1 MTSPSDAEPFT
12 STDPEDHF
20 AGDKGDAYIVAHDAP
35 NPYEAVVPPIVQ
47 TSLFTFKS
55 YAEMEATYR
64 GERVRPTYS
73 RGLNPT
79 VRIFEEKLAALE
91 GAEDALGFASGMA
104 AISSTVLTFVEPGD
118 RIVAVRHVYPDA
130 YRLFETMLKRLKVE
144 VTYVDGRDEDAVAS
158 ALPGA
163 KLFYMESPT
172 SWVMQAHDVGALAAL
187 ARRHGVLTVIDN
199 SWASPVFQK
208 PVTLGVDIVLHSA
221 SKYLGGHSD
230 VVAGVVAGSK
240 ASIGQIR
247 SRTLPYLGG
256 KLSPFDAWLLIRGL
270 RTLPIRMRVHEA
282 DAMAIARRL
291 ANHAA
296 VASVQ
301 HPGLS
306 NALPAGLTGTSGL
319 FSLTFEPNV
328 DIVAFVD
335 RLETFSLGVSWGGHE
350 SLVVPGKVVLAQA
363 AGPNSAQAFGIDPQS
378 VRLHVGLEGVEPLWA
393 DLEAAISAA
402 AGT

>member
-1 MTSPSDAEPFT
+1 MTSPSAAPFAAIRENDVSGRPDDAF
-12 STDPEDHF
+12 
-20 AGDKGDAYIVAHDAP
+20 IVAHDAS

-47 TSLFTFKS
+47 TSLFTFQS

-64 GERVRPTYS
+64 GERVRSTYS

-144 VTYVDGRDEDAVAS
+144 VTYVDGRDEDAVAA

-172 SWVMQAHDVGALAAL
+172 SWVMEAHDVGALATL
-187 ARRHGVLTVIDN
+187 ARQHGILSVIDN

-208 PVTLGVDIVLHSA
+208 PVMLGVDLVLHSA

-230 VVAGVVAGSK
+230 VVAGVVAGSRTLV
-240 ASIGQIR
+240 GQIR
-247 SRTLPYLGG
+247 SCTLPYLGG

-270 RTLPIRMRVHEA
+270 RTLPIRMRAHEA
-282 DAMAIARRL
+282 DAMEIARQL
-291 ANHAA
+291 SSHPA
-296 VASVQ
+296 VQSVQ

-306 NALPAGLTGTSGL
+306 NALPAGLGGTSGL
-319 FSLTFEPNV
+319 FSFTFHQTV
-328 DIVAFVD
+328 DVVAFVD
-335 RLETFSLGVSWGGHE
+335 HLKTFSLGVSWGGHE
-350 SLVVPGKVVLAQA
+350 SLVIPGKVVLAQQ
-363 AGPNSAQAFGIDPQS
+363 AGPNAAKAFGIDPQS

-393 DLEAAISAA
+393 DLAAAIEAA
-402 AGT
+402 TDN